1 MRNDFDDSLDETSM
15 YDQGDREEITA
26 VLEAADD
33 VYISIDNVSYH
44 VSLRGEGMPLIC
56 LHGFGEAGDT
66 WDKLQ
71 LPGFRLYCVDF
82 LGHGVSDRSHNPV
95 LYQLDTV
102 LRHLYTLIHTLV
114 GEEPYGLMGYSMG
127 GRIALQYAAMYEP
140 SRLLF
145 LILESASAGI
155 EDINERQERAARDE
169 VLAHKIETHSIEW
182 FEDMWSKLPIFETQQ
197 KLSPAVQHTIKERRL
212 SNTPEVLAHTLRGTG
227 QGMTPY
233 VGNKISE
240 LEMEIL
246 YVSGSLDTKYD
257 TIGQTVFGNCEN
269 VAHVSVAEAGHNVHT
284 EMPDAFNDIVNL
296 FLSDYNDKNIS

>member
-1 MRNDFDDSLDETSM
+1 M
-15 YDQGDREEITA
+15 
-26 VLEAADD
+26 
-33 VYISIDNVSYH
+33 SYH
-44 VSLRGEGMPLIC
+44 VALRGEGMPLIC

-66 WDKLQ
+66 WDKLN

-95 LYQLDTV
+95 LYQFDTV

-114 GEEPYGLMGYSMG
+114 GEEPYGIMGYSMG
-127 GRIALQYAAMYEP
+127 GRMALQYAAMYEL
-140 SRLLF
+140 SRLMF
-145 LILESASAGI
+145 LVLESASAGI
-155 EDINERQERAARDE
+155 EDINERQERAAADE

-182 FEDMWSKLPIFETQQ
+182 FEEMWSKLPIFATQQ

-233 VGNKISE
+233 VGNKIAD

-246 YVSGSLDTKYD
+246 YVSGALDTKYD
-257 TIGQTVFGNCEN
+257 DIGKTIFGFCEN
-269 VAHVSVAEAGHNVHT
+269 SAHVSVPEAGHNVHT
-284 EMPDAFNDIVNL
+284 EMPDEFNDIVNL